1 MDWKRE
7 LVIAR
12 LVKQKIAEVDVDQLW
27 ENTFPEVAASEA
39 QLHALEQRLD
49 HPLDPQ
55 YRAFLLHAD
64 GWRAFMQYIDVFGVA
79 DFGGGSRAERANE
92 LFASLEPI
100 EPICGFC
107 REDLMPI
114 AVSSL
119 DIDVMLM
126 TRPHSAT
133 PGKTLWF
140 AGGLIDSFSG
150 FDDWFLAMVDYNRQE
165 YQRLVGDANA

>member
-7 LVIAR
+7 LVIAQ
-12 LVKQKIAEVDVDQLW
+12 LVKQKIPEVDVDQLW
-27 ENTFPEVAASEA
+27 ENTLPEVAASEA
-39 QLHALEQRLD
+39 QLHALEERLD

-55 YRAFLLHAD
+55 YRAFLLHAN
-64 GWRAFMQYIDVFGVA
+64 GWRAFMQYMDVFGVG
-79 DFGGGSRAERANE
+79 DFEGCPRAERANE
-92 LFASLEPI
+92 LIASLEPI
-100 EPICGFC
+100 APICGFSS
-107 REDLMPI
+107 EDLMPI

-133 PGKTLWF
+133 PGKIFWF
-140 AGGLIDSFSG
+140 AGGLIDSFTG

-165 YQRLVGDANA
+165 YQRLVGDVNA

>member
-1 MDWKRE
+1 MDWERE
-7 LVIAR
+7 LVIAH

-27 ENTFPEVAASEA
+27 ENILPEVAAVEA
-39 QLHALEQRLD
+39 QLQKLEQRLD

-55 YRAFLLHAD
+55 YRAFLLHAN
-64 GWRAFMQYIDVFGVA
+64 GWRAFIQYIDIFGVD
-79 DFGGGSRAERANE
+79 DFEGGIQAERANE
-92 LFASLEPI
+92 LLASLGPI

-126 TRPHSAT
+126 TRPHTAT
-133 PGKTLWF
+133 PGKLFWF

-150 FDDWFLAMVDYNRQE
+150 FDEWFFAMVDYNRQE
-165 YQRLVGDANA
+165 YQRLVGDAKA